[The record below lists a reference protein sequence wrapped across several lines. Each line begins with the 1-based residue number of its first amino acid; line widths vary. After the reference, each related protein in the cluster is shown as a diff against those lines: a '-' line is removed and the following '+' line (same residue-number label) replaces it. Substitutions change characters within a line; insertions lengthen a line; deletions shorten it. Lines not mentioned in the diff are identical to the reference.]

1 MGVSGANFPDQ
12 VRHPFNYCPRD
23 ALSVL
28 MMSTPFCSVEVKKAV
43 NDIILTFQHD
53 DIMKRSF
60 TCYLT
65 LLYPSLNT
73 LFNRGIGTAEDTI
86 FNLSVQASAPP
97 LVYTSDSVVDLLSS
111 DTTGPVCEQLTALGA
126 QNPIHITRVLTS
138 SLLRALADIGCVRAR
153 VNDHFLRHSALV
165 HRRLWHVF
173 KDLEYVTES
182 FVCAVRVLAGRRDP
196 KAMDDWI
203 QLCVLLQEVDR
214 HQRRQ
219 GLHVEYESDS
229 WEVAT
234 NLLLDLESVSTT
246 LIGAALLPALD
257 KLDIPAVGGRE
268 GNSAR
273 SLRVMLSDLRLE
285 AAEKML
291 LKGLEALVHWYQ
303 GLDEKRKGVLV
314 APLDC
319 AICGHSA
326 YLPGE
331 RVFRVSR
338 EAVSI
343 HIPVHRMI
351 AKVVL
356 FSAMGNVPKATMFTE
371 FVRSNPECVTILVD
385 FPIRCLVFAAQIR
398 LGMWRRNGITVEN
411 IGHNYSR
418 MPVCR
423 TLQDADIVALQW
435 GIYCNSFCFSE
446 NNNLN
451 SIFALLLRRFEVLG
465 LLSKSIPEFEGLCA
479 SVGKP
484 GSQQALA
491 ALENSGG
498 LLAELFRLLIIVVTY
513 VPTPLY
519 TSV

>member
-1 MGVSGANFPDQ
+1 
-12 VRHPFNYCPRD
+12 
-23 ALSVL
+23 
-28 MMSTPFCSVEVKKAV
+28 
-43 NDIILTFQHD
+43 
-53 DIMKRSF
+53 
-60 TCYLT
+60 
-65 LLYPSLNT
+65 
-73 LFNRGIGTAEDTI
+73 
-86 FNLSVQASAPP
+86 
-97 LVYTSDSVVDLLSS
+97 
-111 DTTGPVCEQLTALGA
+111 
-126 QNPIHITRVLTS
+126 
-138 SLLRALADIGCVRAR
+138 
-153 VNDHFLRHSALV
+153 
-165 HRRLWHVF
+165 
-173 KDLEYVTES
+173 
-182 FVCAVRVLAGRRDP
+182 
-196 KAMDDWI
+196 MDDWI
-203 QLCVLLQEVDR
+203 QLCVLLQEVDRWERHIFTSLKYFNLQNFRLCPRLPVTVFYLAR

-257 KLDIPAVGGRE
+257 KLDIPTVGDRE

-291 LKGLEALVHWYQ
+291 LKGLEALVYWYQ
-303 GLDEKRKGVLV
+303 GLDEKRKGVLI
-314 APLDC
+314 APPDC
-319 AICGHSA
+319 VICGYSA

-371 FVRSNPECVTILVD
+371 YVRSNPECVTILVD
-385 FPIRCLVFAAQIR
+385 FPVRCLVFAAQIR

-491 ALENSGG
+491 AVEYSGG

-519 TSV
+519 TSVVTAVQSLDSSESTGNHEHALPVSPRPFTSKSLLSREIAHLVLSGETKRSRLSVCKAMLGREEIVSDDDIAVALGTVCDTAQDSVDRVGRNRLKLKKEGFDLFDPEFLHLSYSQQEVR